1 VTTPIFPALSGQDVT
16 VHRKPTFSTQI
27 ASHVSGREIRNPL
40 YQNPVWNFEAKF
52 NSLESSGG
60 VYGAV
65 GAYTKQA
72 LENLFVA
79 CQGRYG
85 TFLYYDPTDYSV
97 TNQWFAIGDG
107 STKAFQLLYPRG
119 MGGVEGNLGEWVTQP
134 VLSAT
139 TLYFP
144 GGQSSAVAALV
155 VKINGTTTSAY
166 TISNGLI
173 TFSSPPA
180 ASAALT
186 WTGAF
191 GFLCRFDDD
200 TLDFEQIFPGLW
212 ICDSVK
218 FRSVRA
224 Q

>member
-1 VTTPIFPALSGQDVT
+1 MTTPIFPALSGQDVT

-52 NSLESSGG
+52 AALDSTAAGQ
-60 VYGAV
+60 YGKV
-65 GAYTKQA
+65 GAQTRQA
-72 LENLFVA
+72 IEGLFGA
-79 CQGRYG
+79 CQGRFG
-85 TFLYYDPTDYSV
+85 TFLYYDPTDYTV
-97 TNQWFAIGDG
+97 VGQAFGTGDG
-107 STKAFQLLYPRG
+107 ATTAFQLSRVIGG
-119 MGGVEGNLGEWVTQP
+119 MSEWVTQP
-134 VLSAT
+134 ILSST

-144 GGQSSAVAALV
+144 GGQSAAVAALV
-155 VKINGTTTSAY
+155 VKVTGTTTSAY

-212 ICDSVK
+212 LCDSVK